1 MVWILYTCLETDVRR
16 VASFSPEKRK
26 LLKLLVNSNE
36 EGCEIKKP
44 KLSSSNDLIID

>member
-1 MVWILYTCLETDVRR
+1 MVWILYTYSETDVS

-26 LLKLLVNSNE
+26 LLKILVNSNE